1 MFKTS
6 LYFLSYLNSIK
17 RRWKLG
23 LENYHKYSLNLFLNN
38 SANNITNVVQEFV
51 IHLFI
56 SRATKYFTLVSLT
69 NS

>member
-1 MFKTS
+1 MFKTC
-6 LYFLSYLNSIK
+6 LCFLSYLNSIK

-23 LENYHKYSLNLFLNN
+23 LENYQKYSLNLFRNN
-38 SANNITNVVQEFV
+38 SFNNFTSVVQEFV
-51 IHLFI
+51 INLFI